1 MHTGYALHKWQTA
14 ARRSLAEGPPK
25 MLPAFGTTDFTNV
38 TSVYESLLA
47 HDQAIADQAQAN
59 DEAIVGAGDVF
70 WLLFGAVLVMFMQAG
85 FALLEAGSVRAKN
98 TKNIL
103 LKNTLDACIGAV
115 LFWAFGFAFA
125 FGGKGEAL
133 PFIGA
138 NYFFL
143 MDIDAENGRN
153 AVFAA
158 GGYGF
163 AFWTF
168 QWAFSAAA
176 ATIVSGAVAE
186 RCRLS
191 AYAVYTTIITGFI
204 YPVIVH
210 WVWSADGFLSAF
222 KTTSNNEGE
231 YDPDF
236 GSNGMMDFAG
246 SGVVHMTGGG
256 AALVAA
262 IILGPRKGRFDADG
276 KVLPIKPHSTVL
288 QAIGTFILWFGWYG
302 FNCVSTLAFGGAAV
316 AGRVAMNTTLAPA
329 GGGLAMLACSM
340 VMGEAPEVV
349 AVLSG
354 ILGGLVAITAPCP
367 VVDAWAA
374 LLIGS
379 IGGVIVY
386 GSSAMLKMMKVDDPL
401 DASPIHFF
409 AGAWGVISVGLFAN
423 KIATTTA
430 YTITDTN
437 PGHGGF
443 FGDDGIQLG
452 IQVLGVVI
460 ITLWTC
466 GMSAI
471 MFMVLKVTGLFRVSE
486 EEEDMGLDES
496 HHGGSAYDYG
506 ATGKVTA

>member
-1 MHTGYALHKWQTA
+1 MHPGYALHKWQT
-14 ARRSLAEGPPK
+14 RRSLAEGPP
-25 MLPAFGTTDFTNV
+25 MFSAFSSPTSDFTNV
-38 TSVYESLLA
+38 TEIALA
-47 HDQAIADQAQAN
+47 LEDNDKAIAA
-59 DEAIVGAGDVF
+59 AGDVF

-125 FGGKGEAL
+125 FGGKGDAL
-133 PFIGA
+133 PFIGS

-153 AVFAA
+153 AVFSG

-222 KTTSNNEGE
+222 KTTSGNPANPANLEAE

-437 PGHGGF
+437 PGYGGF

-452 IQVLGVVI
+452 IQVLGVVL

-471 MFMVLKVTGLFRVSE
+471 MFMILKVTGMFRVSE

>member
-1 MHTGYALHKWQTA
+1 MHPGYALHKWQQTA
-14 ARRSLAEGPPK
+14 ARRSLAEGAPK
-25 MLPAFGTTDFTNV
+25 MFNANATMGFTNV
-38 TSVYESLLA
+38 TEIALA
-47 HDQAIADQAQAN
+47 LEAN
-59 DEAIVGAGDVF
+59 DIALSQNDQDISDAGDVF

-125 FGGKGEAL
+125 FGGKGDAL
-133 PFIGA
+133 PFIGS

-153 AVFAA
+153 AVFSG

-222 KTTSNNEGE
+222 KTTSNTAEE

-437 PGHGGF
+437 PGYGGF

-452 IQVLGVVI
+452 IQVLGVVL

-471 MFMVLKVTGLFRVSE
+471 MFMTLKVTGMFRVSE

>member
-1 MHTGYALHKWQTA
+1 MHPGYALHQYAT
-14 ARRSLAEGPPK
+14 RRNLSE
-25 MLPAFGTTDFTNV
+25 TDKIKG
-38 TSVYESLLA
+38 Y
-47 HDQAIADQAQAN
+47 
-59 DEAIVGAGDVF
+59 GDVF

-125 FGGKGEAL
+125 FGGKGDAL
-133 PFIGA
+133 PFIGG

-143 MDIDAENGRN
+143 MDIDAGHGKN
-153 AVFAA
+153 AVFKD

-222 KTTSNNEGE
+222 KTTSNNAGE

-374 LLIGS
+374 LLIGT
-379 IGGVIVY
+379 IGGVVVY

-409 AGAWGVISVGLFAN
+409 AGAWGVISVGLFAS
-423 KIATTTA
+423 KRATTTA

-437 PGHGGF
+437 PGYGGF

-452 IQVLGVVI
+452 IQVLGVVL

>member
-1 MHTGYALHKWQTA
+1 MHPGYALHKFA
-14 ARRSLAEGPPK
+14 NRRKLGEIDDVMA
-25 MLPAFGTTDFTNV
+25 
-38 TSVYESLLA
+38 
-47 HDQAIADQAQAN
+47 
-59 DEAIVGAGDVF
+59 AGDVF

-125 FGGKGEAL
+125 FGGKGDAL

-143 MDIDAENGRN
+143 MDIDAGHGKN
-153 AVFAA
+153 AVFAD

-222 KTTSNNEGE
+222 KTTSNNAGE

-374 LLIGS
+374 LLIGT
-379 IGGVIVY
+379 IGGVVVY
-386 GSSAMLKMMKVDDPL
+386 GTSAMLKMMKVDDPL

-409 AGAWGVISVGLFAN
+409 AGAWGVISVGLFAS
-423 KIATTTA
+423 KRATTTA

-437 PGHGGF
+437 PGYGGF

-452 IQVLGVVI
+452 IQVLGVVL